1 MLTIHSNTTTVTIKK
16 EEQNER
22 EMRETETKGTAESAY
37 LVSQSAFPSGISYIT
52 QSFSVQ

>member
-1 MLTIHSNTTTVTIKK
+1 MLTIHSNTTPVTIKK